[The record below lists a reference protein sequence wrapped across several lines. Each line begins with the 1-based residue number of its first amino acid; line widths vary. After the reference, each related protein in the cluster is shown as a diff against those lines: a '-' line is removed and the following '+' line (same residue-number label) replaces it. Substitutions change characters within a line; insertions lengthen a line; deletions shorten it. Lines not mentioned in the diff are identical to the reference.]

1 MPSRLSR
8 LVILIAAASLVAFPR
23 AACAQQTMKDVLGF
37 LFTNRSVATDDFQR
51 DEQAAAATRDAI
63 VRLLQA
69 ELSTLPIASPA
80 TGFTYRLD
88 PTIGSDVRSSSS
100 FGPFFLQRSLTIG
113 KGQTAIDVSY
123 QIAHFTRLDGRALR
137 DGTLVATASTLRGES
152 VPFDVEQL
160 SLGLDAQTF
169 TASATHGLT
178 DRLDLTAAV
187 PLVSLK
193 LKGERTDVYR
203 GVASVQATADAT
215 SSGLGDILVGAKYNL
230 TRRGGSGVAVGA
242 DVRLPT
248 GDEQNLLGT
257 GKASVAPR
265 LISSLDR
272 DRVAVHGELGFVSG
286 GLSDAVEYGAA
297 VSFVP
302 GARVTIGAEVLGRR
316 LASGGQLID
325 SVEANPHL
333 VGVDTIRLL
342 GTAESTSRIAVVT
355 GVRWNVADRWLLNAS
370 VLRSVTSVGLTADWV
385 PTIALDYSFGR

>member
-1 MPSRLSR
+1 MTRCSSR
-8 LVILIAAASLVAFPR
+8 LVTLLATAALATLPCAAF
-23 AACAQQTMKDVLGF
+23 AQQTMRDVLGF

-69 ELSTLPIASPA
+69 ELSTLPITSPA

-113 KGQTAIDVSY
+113 RNQTSIDVSY
-123 QIAHFTRLDGRALR
+123 QTAHFTRLDGRALR
-137 DGTLVATASTLRGES
+137 DGTLVATASRLRGES
-152 VPFDVEQL
+152 LPFDIEQL
-160 SLGLDAQTF
+160 SLELDARTF

-178 DRLDLTAAV
+178 DRIDLTVAV
-187 PLVSLK
+187 PLVSLA
-193 LKGERTDVYR
+193 LRGARTDVYR
-203 GVASVQATADAT
+203 GLPSLQATADAT
-215 SSGLGDILVGAKYNL
+215 ASGLGDILVGGKYNVW
-230 TRRGGSGVAVGA
+230 RRGGSGMAMGA

-265 LISSLDR
+265 LIGSLDR

-286 GLSDAVEYGAA
+286 GLSDAVEYGGA

-302 GARVTIGAEVLGRR
+302 SGRVTIGVEVLGRR

-333 VGVDTIRLL
+333 IGVDTIRLL
-342 GTAESTSRIAVVT
+342 GTADPTSRVALVT
-355 GVRWNVADRWLLNAS
+355 GIRWNVADRWLLNAS
-370 VLRSVTSVGLTADWV
+370 VLRSVTTVGLTADWV
-385 PTIALDYSFGR
+385 PTIALDYSFGW